1 MPQRHRQRADVIVMA
16 MRNRNGIHL
25 RIPGL
30 VEHRQTGAA
39 FAFWM
44 HSGVEQNT
52 VLVHLHEPPARA
64 DVSVG
69 IQVGDSHKKL
79 RLEEQN
85 IPVVKLQLKLALEW
99 KIVRHSLFPVYSYM
113 TVLKIEQFQLTLAQ
127 FDMLLGKAAEG
138 RRSPRRC
145 ARHEDS

>member
-1 MPQRHRQRADVIVMA
+1 
-16 MRNRNGIHL
+16 
-25 RIPGL
+25 
-30 VEHRQTGAA
+30 
-39 FAFWM
+39 M

-52 VLVHLHEPPARA
+52 VLVHLHKPPARA

-85 IPVVKLQLKLALEW
+85 IPFVKLQLKLALEW

-113 TVLKIEQFQLTLAQ
+113 AVLKIEQFQLTLAQ
-127 FDMLLGKAAEG
+127 FDMPLGKAVEG

-145 ARHEDS
+145 ARHDYS